1 MGDDAQPPI
10 EDRVRSLLQDTEND
24 YPQQRQGR
32 FQRGRPM
39 LQADADED
47 FEPGAARQGPFQMG
61 RQFANKGNVDEDY
74 DPGAFQTRQGRFQR
88 GRTFAQANADEDFQP
103 GALQQKRG
111 PFQRERQFARANNV
125 DQDFESDPSRQRPN
139 SEQNYPKFGLR
150 QNQQRPFVGPQ
161 GQRGFQGFGELQQ
174 QRDRRFPQD
183 PGVFQNNR
191 DTGLESRPN
200 PPRNFQQ
207 QGFQLGDQRNSDLVQ
222 SQPPIPQGNNPMP
235 RFGLFQNNAA
245 PRLNNYVD
253 DNSKN
258 QGKTLLQQ
266 IINRNAGAG
275 ANENIDR
282 FKQQQQD
289 NKRPLMRKGPFNFN
303 QLLGNNNRQD
313 QTTLT
318 VPTNVPQP
326 GYLRRTPIQIT
337 SSLRPNQTAI
347 DNLRSDLAIDNIN
360 KRLVFKGFKERI
372 DVLMLTSTRINEMLN
387 SMFDLMNECM
397 KLLNPKAVAEE
408 NARLIEVLQSLA
420 SNSSPV
426 PDKVISQIKKHN
438 TEFLDKLKKLHGVSI
453 KNIERELQGM
463 YASTQ
468 VNYKE
473 KIAAGVL

>member
-1 MGDDAQPPI
+1 
-10 EDRVRSLLQDTEND
+10 
-24 YPQQRQGR
+24 
-32 FQRGRPM
+32 
-39 LQADADED
+39 
-47 FEPGAARQGPFQMG
+47 
-61 RQFANKGNVDEDY
+61 
-74 DPGAFQTRQGRFQR
+74 
-88 GRTFAQANADEDFQP
+88 
-103 GALQQKRG
+103 
-111 PFQRERQFARANNV
+111 
-125 DQDFESDPSRQRPN
+125 
-139 SEQNYPKFGLR
+139 
-150 QNQQRPFVGPQ
+150 
-161 GQRGFQGFGELQQ
+161 
-174 QRDRRFPQD
+174 
-183 PGVFQNNR
+183 
-191 DTGLESRPN
+191 
-200 PPRNFQQ
+200 
-207 QGFQLGDQRNSDLVQ
+207 
-222 SQPPIPQGNNPMP
+222 MP

-282 FKQQQQD
+282 FKQQQD